1 MRGYLENGLS
11 AAEAARLALSE
22 ADLPGRS
29 PDEPLLR
36 RRAQELRDALDSLDE
51 GAAHAALDGVLA
63 EFAIETVLSQLVL
76 AYLRELGERWASGN
90 VSVGQEHFASQILRG
105 RLLGLARGWDRGSGP
120 RAVLAC
126 APGEQHDLGLI
137 VCGLALRDRGWRIT
151 YLGQDT
157 PLDTLAET
165 ARSLK
170 PQAIV
175 ISTAAPELLAGSK
188 DELLRVA
195 AIAKL
200 WLAGPGAGEELA
212 KEARATYLDTD
223 PLTAADLIEGGA

>member
-1 MRGYLENGLS
+1 
-11 AAEAARLALSE
+11 
-22 ADLPGRS
+22 
-29 PDEPLLR
+29 
-36 RRAQELRDALDSLDE
+36 
-51 GAAHAALDGVLA
+51 
-63 EFAIETVLSQLVL
+63 
-76 AYLRELGERWASGN
+76 
-90 VSVGQEHFASQILRG
+90 
-105 RLLGLARGWDRGSGP
+105 
-120 RAVLAC
+120 
-126 APGEQHDLGLI
+126 LI